1 MKYEIQFAKS
11 VGIPIKE
18 DSKYTILYNTSIPL
32 GIEAV
37 ATEITSKDID
47 IHKRKIFAKE
57 QAIFS
62 KYFFLAYLTIFFLI
76 LINFLYFNYLKI
88 N

>member
-32 GIEAV
+32 GIEGV

-47 IHKRKIFAKE
+47 IHKFNKISE
-57 QAIFS
+57 DPS
-62 KYFFLAYLTIFFLI
+62 NLLFFL
-76 LINFLYFNYLKI
+76 
-88 N
+88 